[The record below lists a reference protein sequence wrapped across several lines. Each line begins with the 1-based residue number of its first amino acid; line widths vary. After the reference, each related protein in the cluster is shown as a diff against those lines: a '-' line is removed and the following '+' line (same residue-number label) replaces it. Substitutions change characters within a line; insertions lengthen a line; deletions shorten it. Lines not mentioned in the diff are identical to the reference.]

1 MSCNHL
7 QIDLLHKISSR
18 PFAAILLICLAF
30 LMASGQTN
38 AAMDERRLAILP
50 MDTSNATG
58 MAYLAP
64 SIEAMLKSRLTRPG
78 MLKTMA
84 APDAKAR
91 LAGITTSNTDEIC
104 NKLGVDYLLKGKITT
119 EKGEP
124 RIAIDILAKGAAT
137 PLTSL
142 FISPRNMDEIIPKI
156 TELSGNI
163 MESVMAYTPVKLAKD
178 EAKEERPTLLAV
190 APDDDKQNMLRMNPA
205 KLLQKNVTSK
215 EKDETLQALAKAGEG
230 VSSKEERPEMAGAS
244 KTAIKS
250 PAAALASVKSNEA
263 ERPVL
268 VSNTPAPSSK
278 LVADASA
285 PKQETWWNK
294 LMPWQKDKENEPVV
308 TIDADRGGLPYP
320 TINEL
325 MSRYRRPEPVQPIV
339 QTKASNT
346 GAKTSSTPQSQ
357 ANAVTPQQPNTTQT
371 ITASS
376 ALQTAASNNSASG
389 VASSAQQNQSS
400 GAQPIISSQAIP
412 TQTASAQAPQTQ
424 NEKKGLFSWLP
435 NPFSSSRAEA
445 QTTQPPQTQE
455 TPTTKNK
462 QGKKTGDKGTTD
474 DAPMWQWY

>member
-1 MSCNHL
+1 M
-7 QIDLLHKISSR
+7 
-18 PFAAILLICLAF
+18 FCLAF
-30 LMASGQTN
+30 LMAASQTK

-84 APDAKAR
+84 SPDVKTR
-91 LAGITTSNTDEIC
+91 LAGVTTSNTDEIC

-124 RIAIDILAKGAAT
+124 RIAIDILAKGVGT

-142 FISPRNMDEIIPKI
+142 TISPRNLDEIIPKI

-163 MESVMAYTPVKLAKD
+163 IESVMAYTPAKLAKN

-190 APDDDKQNMLRMNPA
+190 APDDDKQSMLRMNPA

-250 PAAALASVKSNEA
+250 PTDVLTSVKSNEA

-268 VSNTPAPSSK
+268 ISNTPAPSK
-278 LVADASA
+278 NIVADTST

-294 LMPWQKDKENEPVV
+294 LIPWQKDKENEPVV

-339 QTKASNT
+339 QTKASSA
-346 GAKTSSTPQSQ
+346 GAKTYSTPQ
-357 ANAVTPQQPNTTQT
+357 ANAATPQQSNTTQT

-389 VASSAQQNQSS
+389 VASPAQQNQSFE
-400 GAQPIISSQAIP
+400 AQPIISSQAIP
-412 TQTASAQAPQTQ
+412 TKTASAQAPQTQ

-455 TPTTKNK
+455 TSTTKNK

-474 DAPMWQWY
+474 DPPMWQWY